1 MKIIVKAL
9 VCLGLLSGAAT
20 AEVAQTMRQW
30 WVECGPRGYCW
41 AEVNGFSA
49 DNQAITV
56 RLQRSE
62 AENAPILVILTPE
75 RTPVAGQV
83 ATFDVPGV
91 VGGISGTIG
100 AVNDGGFTFSE
111 PVNSALIKGFRLG
124 TEMQIG
130 IDFGDGRVVYTLPL
144 AGAVDSLT
152 IFDIAQQ
159 RLGRTDAA
167 VAIGGQP
174 VDSWSDIFPSEGEET
189 GGEDMGG
196 LVEDTATTAS
206 GDDDQG
212 DAHMEEGPN
221 GSWFDLVY
229 EPGDLPDEVMFSAH
243 REVDCANVIQS
254 MAEVGAGVR
263 RDQMGRMWYMVP
275 CDIGKANVSY
285 FVVLNDPASGVDY
298 EQLQFELPITHNKP
312 NRDKVLNLWYDN
324 DRDLLIVT
332 RFGNVNRNCGAYEE
346 HRWNATDRFLE
357 LQLYREKKSCGGPEQ
372 RPQDWALAWTIDEMG
387 Q

>member
-1 MKIIVKAL
+1 MKDVVRILIAL
-9 VCLGLLSGAAT
+9 ALLGSAAS
-20 AEVAQTMRQW
+20 AEVAQSMRQW

-75 RTPVAGQV
+75 RTPVAGRV

-91 VGGISGTIG
+91 VGGITGTIG
-100 AVNDGGFTFSE
+100 AVNDGAFTFAE
-111 PVNSALIKGFRLG
+111 PANSGLIKGFREG
-124 TEMQIG
+124 NEMQIG
-130 IDFGDGRVVYTLPL
+130 IDFGDVRVVYAVPL

-152 IFDIAQQ
+152 VFDIVQQ
-159 RLGRTDAA
+159 RLGRVDAA
-167 VAIGGQP
+167 VAIGAQP
-174 VDSWSDIFPSEGEET
+174 VDSWSDPYPGEGEEI

-196 LVEDTATTAS
+196 VAERTTAAAE
-206 GDDDQG
+206 DDDQG

-229 EPGDLPDEVMFSAH
+229 EPGELPDEVMFSAH
-243 REVDCANVIQS
+243 REVDCANVIGS
-254 MAEVGAGVR
+254 IADVGAGVR

-285 FVVLNDPASGVDY
+285 FVVLHDPASGVDY
-298 EQLQFELPITHNKP
+298 EQLQFELPLGQNKP
-312 NRDKVLNLWYDN
+312 NRDE
-324 DRDLLIVT
+324 LI
-332 RFGNVNRNCGAYEE
+332 FE
-346 HRWNATDRFLE
+346 
-357 LQLYREKKSCGGPEQ
+357 S
-372 RPQDWALAWTIDEMG
+372 
-387 Q
+387 

>member
-1 MKIIVKAL
+1 MKDVVRILIAL
-9 VCLGLLSGAAT
+9 ALLGSAAS
-20 AEVAQTMRQW
+20 AEVAQSMRQW

-75 RTPVAGQV
+75 RTPVAGRV

-100 AVNDGGFTFSE
+100 AVNDGAFTFAE
-111 PVNSALIKGFRLG
+111 PANSGLIKGFREG
-124 TEMQIG
+124 NEMQIG
-130 IDFGDGRVVYTLPL
+130 IDFGDVRVVYAVPL

-152 IFDIAQQ
+152 VFDIVQQ
-159 RLGRTDAA
+159 RLGRVDAA
-167 VAIGGQP
+167 VAIGAQP
-174 VDSWSDIFPSEGEET
+174 VDSWSDPYPGEGEEI

-196 LVEDTATTAS
+196 VAERTTAAAE
-206 GDDDQG
+206 DDDQG

-229 EPGDLPDEVMFSAH
+229 EPGELPDEVMFSAH
-243 REVDCANVIQS
+243 REVDCANVIGS
-254 MAEVGAGVR
+254 IADVGAGVR

-285 FVVLNDPASGVDY
+285 FVVLHDPASGVDY
-298 EQLQFELPITHNKP
+298 EQLQFELPLGQNKP

-324 DRDLLIVT
+324 DRDLLVVT
-332 RFGNVNRNCGAYEE
+332 RFGNINRNCGAYEE
-346 HRWNATDRFLE
+346 HRWNAADRFLE
-357 LQLYREKKSCGGPEQ
+357 LQLYREKKSCGGPEV
-372 RPQDWALAWTIDEMG
+372 RPQDWRLDFTIDEMG